1 MTMPPK
7 VLSHTFGGMSKS
19 NIGSY
24 GRKFISV
31 GTSNKY
37 FLPAELL
44 TDQQTTESLYKPDA
58 ESP

>member
-24 GRKFISV
+24 GRKFFSV

-44 TDQQTTESLYKPDA
+44 TDQQST
-58 ESP
+58 